1 MKFFRCSPCRI
12 LLCFVLAA
20 LLSAL
25 WISWQRNQAER
36 ASDTVEMVYD
46 YDNVMDTAALENTTP
61 GQLFDLYR
69 KSGITSLAV
78 YEETPKKLAAHGEL
92 SILQGSDFA
101 ARRQIPGYQAD
112 PGKIYI
118 QPTAKGDSSLLF
130 RETENAL
137 KLRIGESRVR
147 VLTDA
152 DGTETMEVSADYS
165 RFLDLSLGIYP
176 SQVKN
181 VTDRGFYAVLRPIN
195 VPHAGQA
202 VVDQFL
208 RAADASP
215 GVSAVLFEGKQVL
228 GYQKEA
234 AYLTEQLNRRG
245 IPVVL
250 IESQSQLQFEKQDGI
265 LDMVK
270 NMNYR
275 TVRLYAMSKDELVK
289 INQEEAASRFY
300 ISDIERNIRMNLFPS
315 YKVPMN
321 GDSLSE
327 TNAKYIAD
335 VTERLNEH
343 GFRTGRASVI
353 TPYFPSAFLRAVVM
367 AGAVS
372 LLCITLLQLLPRIGQ
387 WIWAIWA
394 AAAVFTQ
401 ILFWETHSVLPL
413 QMLAL
418 GTAVCIPVLT
428 VSLFLEYCLYRK
440 RKVTEAPGWGRTA
453 LEGTAVLWAAGGL
466 SLLGAMLISG
476 LLGDIR
482 FFLEMEIFRGVKLTF
497 VLPLILVTCIY
508 IQKFPFFGKTVA
520 SGSDLWQFLRRFSRI
535 PVKLGTAGILLL
547 IGVVSYI
554 YVGRSGHTEGVS
566 VPGIEIQLRRF
577 LEVTMYAR
585 PREKEF
591 LIGHPALFLSLAAL
605 YRKWPQI
612 LHYFLILGVTI
623 GQGSMVET
631 FAHMRSPVMLSFVRG
646 LDGLAAG
653 TAAGF
658 LAIAGVMILVQITR
672 FLGERY
678 GRP

>member
-1 MKFFRCSPCRI
+1 MKFLRCSSCRI
-12 LLCFVLAA
+12 LLCLILAGF
-20 LLSAL
+20 LSAL
-25 WISWQRNQAER
+25 WISWQRNQVER

-78 YEETPKKLAAHGEL
+78 YEETPKKLSAHGEL
-92 SILQGSDFA
+92 SIMQGSDFA
-101 ARRQIPGYQAD
+101 SRRQVPGYEPD
-112 PGKIYI
+112 PGHVYI
-118 QPTAKGDSSLLF
+118 QPTARDDSPLLF
-130 RETENAL
+130 RETEEAL
-137 KLRIGESRVR
+137 KLRIGDSRVR
-147 VLTDA
+147 VLTDEA
-152 DGTETMEVSADYS
+152 GTETMEVSADYS
-165 RFLDLSLGIYP
+165 RLMDLSLGIYP

-181 VTDRGFYAVLRPIN
+181 VTDRGFYAVLRPVN
-195 VPHAGQA
+195 VPHGDQA

-208 RAADASP
+208 RAVDASS

-228 GYQKEA
+228 GYKEEA
-234 AYLTEQLNRRG
+234 PYLTEQLERRG

-250 IESQSQLQFEKQDGI
+250 IESQSQLQFERQEGI

-270 NMNYR
+270 HMNYR

-315 YKVPMN
+315 YKFPMN
-321 GDSLSE
+321 GESLSE

-335 VTERLNEH
+335 VSERLGEH
-343 GFRTGRASVI
+343 GFQTGKASVI
-353 TPYFPSAFLRAVVM
+353 APYFPSSFLRALVM
-367 AGAVS
+367 LGSVS
-372 LLCITLLQLLPRIGQ
+372 LLCLTLLQIIPRIRS
-387 WIWAIWA
+387 WIWAVWA
-394 AAAVFTQ
+394 VSAALTQ
-401 ILFWETHSVLPL
+401 FLFWGTHSVFVL

-418 GTAVCIPVLT
+418 GTAVCVPVLT

-440 RKVTEAPGWGRTA
+440 RQTLQAPGWGRTA
-453 LEGTAVLWAAGGL
+453 LEGTAVLWAAGIL
-466 SLLGAMLISG
+466 SLMGALLISG

-482 FFLEMEIFRGVKLTF
+482 FLLEMEIFRGVKLTF
-497 VLPLILVTCIY
+497 VLPLMLVTCIY
-508 IQKFPFFGKTVA
+508 IQKFPFFGKSVA
-520 SGSDLWQFLRRFSRI
+520 SGSDLWQFLRRFSQI

-547 IGVVSYI
+547 IAAVGYV

-566 VPGIEIQLRRF
+566 VPGIEVQLRRF

-631 FAHMRSPVMLSFVRG
+631 FAHMRSPVLLSFVRG

-653 TAAGF
+653 TAAGL
-658 LAIAGVMILVQITR
+658 LAIACVVCLIQITR
-672 FLGERY
+672 FFGERY